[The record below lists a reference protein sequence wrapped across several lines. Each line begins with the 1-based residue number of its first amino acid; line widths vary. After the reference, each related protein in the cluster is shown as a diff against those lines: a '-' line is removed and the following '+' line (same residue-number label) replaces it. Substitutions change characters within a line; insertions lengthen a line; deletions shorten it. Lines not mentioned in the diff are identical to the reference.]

1 MISCRIQ
8 PTRRLLSS
16 TQQYPPKAKTPRRKR
31 GVFVLGCVLCGGM
44 LATAQAQTVGDVYAS
59 DAAVKGSVRETP
71 GGLEIGNGAAITAGE
86 HSATLRLARGGQVRV
101 CPNTNITVNSSPK
114 GQELMFAMSAGSLEA
129 EYNLPFISDVVLTPD
144 FRILISGPAAVDV
157 LITATPNGDAC
168 VRSRGDDSYVVVS
181 ELMGDDFYHVKPE
194 EQVVFHAG
202 HVKDPEVS
210 DAMSCGCPPPSP
222 VQRAEAARPPM
233 PVQPPAAAPASSP
246 AQTAPLAAATPR
258 MVAQPASSPAIASP
272 LATVPKA
279 AATPEQKAAVATA
292 IRNEPAVAA
301 AANASAALPPQSSGP
316 VQVEVDAPMIFKG
329 FGAPPDLTATLA
341 RVHIERLPW
350 PETPMVA
357 PQPPQ
362 HSSKAKPQTETIPK
376 KGFFHRLVRAL
387 FG

>member
-1 MISCRIQ
+1 MAQ
-8 PTRRLLSS
+8 P
-16 TQQYPPKAKTPRRKR
+16 
-31 GVFVLGCVLCGGM
+31 
-44 LATAQAQTVGDVYAS
+44 QTVGDVYAS

-71 GGLEIGNGAAITAGE
+71 DGLEIGNGAAITAGE
-86 HSATLRLARGGQVRV
+86 HSATLRLTRGGQVRV

-157 LITATPNGDAC
+157 SISASPNGDAC

-181 ELMGDDFYHVKPE
+181 ELMGDDFYHVKPD

-202 HVKDPEVS
+202 HVKDPEVN
-210 DAMSCGCPPPSP
+210 DAMNCGCPPPSP
-222 VQRAEAARPPM
+222 VQRAEVPPPAM
-233 PVQPPAAAPASSP
+233 PAQPPPALSQALQ
-246 AQTAPLAAATPR
+246 AQTAPASATPR
-258 MVAQPASSPAIASP
+258 IATQPASSPAIARQVV
-272 LATVPKA
+272 AVPQPP
-279 AATPEQKAAVATA
+279 ATPEQKAAVATA

-301 AANASAALPPQSSGP
+301 AANASAALPPQSTGP
-316 VQVEVDAPMIFKG
+316 VQVQVDAPMIFKG
-329 FGAPPDLTATLA
+329 TGAPPDVTATLA

-350 PETPMVA
+350 PETPNVA

-362 HSSKAKPQTETIPK
+362 HSPRAKSQTETTQK
-376 KGFFHRLVRAL
+376 KGFFRRLVRAL

>member
-1 MISCRIQ
+1 M
-8 PTRRLLSS
+8 SS
-16 TQQYPPKAKTPRRKR
+16 AQHYPPKAKTPRRKR
-31 GVFVLGCVLCGGM
+31 GVFVLLFVCAGVV
-44 LATAQAQTVGDVYAS
+44 AAAQTQTVGDVYAS

-71 GGLEIGNGAAITAGE
+71 EGLEIGNGAAITAGE
-86 HSATLRLARGGQVRV
+86 HSATLRLARGGQVRI
-101 CPNTNITVNSSPK
+101 CPNTNITANISPK

-157 LITATPNGDAC
+157 SITATPNGDAC

-210 DAMSCGCPPPSP
+210 DAMSCGCRLPSP
-222 VQRAEAARPPM
+222 VQRAEAAPPAM
-233 PVQPPAAAPASSP
+233 PVQPPTAPPASSA
-246 AQTAPLAAATPR
+246 AQTAPLASATPR
-258 MVAQPASSPAIASP
+258 MVAQPASSPAIAMP
-272 LATVPKA
+272 VATVPKP

-301 AANASAALPPQSSGP
+301 AANASAALPPQSTGP

-329 FGAPPDLTATLA
+329 TGGPPDVTATLA

-350 PETPMVA
+350 PETPNVA

-362 HSSKAKPQTETIPK
+362 HSSKAKPQTETTPK